1 MGIIGS
7 CTAFFAA
14 GVSAETYY
22 YTGAQQSNSFVS
34 HYEDWS
40 TFNEE
45 FQAYEVATGPIP
57 IDEIG
62 GAETILRRMDTI
74 ECLTKGQLA
83 GIDSATAY
91 VKSIIYETSQQ
102 LESGG
107 ADWQFYT
114 NVNGGACD
122 MSIGDILV
130 DADIGSGN
138 ALKIR
143 KRQADANFNLTV
155 REGIS
160 VKSGQLH
167 LGTTGSGEFLTSLTL
182 GADSNGVVFDIDGTD
197 AQVTDPT
204 LRIVA
209 SEIFSL
215 SSEFSD
221 SPKSINIT
229 KGTLEFIKGVQ
240 GSSTVALTNQ
250 NADLPGTVINMGL
263 ASRFYY
269 GQMISSMSGWI
280 KLGDINISG
289 TTTDTFGVSTNND
302 RARMYF
308 YTTATEGSLPGSAPV
323 QIGTITLDSGNP
335 DNDLSRLDIYT
346 NANAYIEKIV
356 SANIGGDNS
365 FQGIVLNSSSSNG
378 SEKATITVGSMDIAV
393 RRLTVNSNVVVE
405 DDLVTFFHNPEDMS
419 MATDVAI
426 PSGSLTVKGNLIMKD
441 GAGIRFDTDQAEGA
455 TVLATVGGISG
466 GDGNRANRVTTSYGS
481 AKNVQTLLAING
493 DFDSEFSGRLHDMG
507 EMSSLESMQ
516 GRNYLSIQKDGSGT
530 QILRGDNYYRGT
542 TTVNS
547 GTLYIRADGATRTDD
562 GWGIGQIIL
571 NGGKFGAIGASG
583 NIGEIR
589 ATDLTWSNASRIA
602 VDFAADGTCDLISL
616 TGDFLKASG
625 DAGGQYTFEFSGSFA
640 AGETEYLII
649 SWESDS
655 TVDFSEGDFS
665 YEYSGTAN
673 LSDGHFVVKDDG
685 LYFVA
690 VPEPAEYAMIFGML
704 AIGFAFLK
712 RRRK

>member
-1 MGIIGS
+1 MKRLIRPVHFGVL
-7 CTAFFAA
+7 AFFAA
-14 GVSAETYY
+14 SALFGETYY
-22 YTGAQQSNSFVS
+22 FTGGQIGASFNTN
-34 HYEDWS
+34 YQYWS

-57 IDEIG
+57 VDEVG
-62 GAETILRRMDTI
+62 GAETILRRMDTP
-74 ECLTKGQLA
+74 ECLVTNSMSGM
-83 GIDSATAY
+83 DATSVY
-91 VKSIIYETSQQ
+91 LKSIIYEASNN
-102 LESGG
+102 SSDSNY
-107 ADWQFYT
+107 DWVFYT
-114 NVNGGACD
+114 DVAGGVCD
-122 MSIGDILV
+122 MSVGNIV
-130 DADIGSGN
+130 VNADIASGYM
-138 ALKIR
+138 LRIR
-143 KRQADANFNLTV
+143 KRQADSGLNLTL
-155 REGIS
+155 REGAKVTAGGLS
-160 VKSGQLH
+160 
-167 LGTTGSGEFLTSLTL
+167 LGFTDPGEFLTSLTL
-182 GADSNGVVFDIDGTD
+182 GADSNGVVLDIDGTD
-197 AQVTDPT
+197 AQVANPT
-204 LRIVA
+204 VRIV
-209 SEIFSL
+209 SNEILGL

-221 SPKSINIT
+221 TQKIINIT
-229 KGTLEFIKGVQ
+229 KGTLEFVIGRS
-240 GSSTVALTNQ
+240 GSSPVALSAQ
-250 NADLPGTVINMGL
+250 NADLSGTVINMGL

-269 GQMISSMSGWI
+269 GQTGSSMSGWI
-280 KLGDINISG
+280 KLGDIVVSG
-289 TTTDTFGVSTNND
+289 TTTDTFGVAGNND
-302 RARMYF
+302 RAQMYF
-308 YTTATEGSLPGSAPV
+308 YTTATEGSTPGSAPV

-346 NANAYIEKIV
+346 TANAYIEKIV
-356 SANIGGDNS
+356 SANIGGAND
-365 FQGIVLNSSSSNG
+365 FQGVALNSS
-378 SEKATITVGSMDIAV
+378 AAITVGSMNLAV
-393 RRLTVNSNVVVE
+393 RRLTINAEVIVENDLSTFYTNS
-405 DDLVTFFHNPEDMS
+405 EDMS
-419 MATDVAI
+419 MSMGVAI
-426 PSGSLTVKGNLIMKD
+426 SDGSS
-441 GAGIRFDTDQAEGA
+441 F
-455 TVLATVGGISG
+455 TVLGSVIPTGGVLFDLSRTQDVSVTIGGISG
-466 GDGNRANRVTTSYGS
+466 GDGNQMNRITTSYGS
-481 AKNVQTLLAING
+481 AGNVQTLLVING

-516 GRNYLSIQKDGSGT
+516 GCNYLSIQKDGSGT
-530 QILRGDNYYRGT
+530 QILRGVNYYRGT

-673 LSDGHFVVKDDG
+673 LSDGHFVIKDDG